1 MTIILNIPPLL
12 GDLIVILGLSVVVIL
27 ILQYLKLPTI
37 VGFLLSGILCGP
49 HAFHLVSID
58 HEVEIL
64 AEIGVVLL
72 LFTIGLEF
80 SLGSLKKLSKAIF
93 IGGGIQ
99 TVLAILFFTG
109 FAYFFGYDYLPL
121 ALLISFLCSLSST
134 AIVLKI
140 YQGKGQIKTEH
151 GQVVL
156 SILIFQDIAAVPMM
170 LAIPMLV
177 GETENLFVDIG
188 ILIGKILGLGAFLF
202 VLSKFILPFILYQ
215 IAKVRS
221 KDLFIISIIVICFA
235 IAGLTASIGL
245 SMSLG
250 AFLAGLVLAESEYSV
265 EATGNIL
272 PFKEIFTSIFF
283 ISIGMLMDVSFVWQN
298 IGQIIFLSTIVM
310 FIKIITTSLSC
321 WALGLS
327 ARNTLLISLG
337 LSQIGEFSFVLAK
350 SGEEMNLMPI
360 EIYQYFLAIAVIT
373 MIITP
378 LIINFQ
384 EKIVYGLI
392 VKFPMPRKIRRKL
405 LRKPKD
411 VSYYNISKEIT
422 DHLIIVG
429 YNLVTKNIILIA
441 KKHQIPYLIIDL
453 DADKVKKLS
462 AQGEPVIYGDAENDE
477 VLHHAHLSNAN
488 VVVIALKE
496 TDIAQKLIRHIRKQ
510 TWKTY
515 IIVRTPFYKNQKEL
529 VDAGANCVVADE
541 LEGGFQVLSSALEY
555 YDVPAE
561 EVEDFRSQFAKGHE
575 EKENKHLP

>member
-1 MTIILNIPPLL
+1 MTILLNIPPLL
-12 GDLIVILGLSVVVIL
+12 SDLIVILGISVVVIL

-49 HAFHLVSID
+49 HAFHLISVN
-58 HEVEIL
+58 HEVDIL

-80 SLGSLKKLSKAIF
+80 SLASLKKLKKAIF
-93 IGGGIQ
+93 IGGSIQ
-99 TVLAILFFTG
+99 TGLSILFFTG
-109 FAYFFGYDYLPL
+109 FAYLFGYDYLPL

-140 YQGKGQIKTEH
+140 YQSKGQIKTEH
-151 GQVVL
+151 GQVIL
-156 SILIFQDIAAVPMM
+156 AILIFQDIAVVPMM

-177 GETENLFVDIG
+177 GETENVFMDIG
-188 ILIGKILGLGAFLF
+188 ILIGKILSLGIFL
-202 VLSKFILPFILYQ
+202 VILSKYILPFILYQ
-215 IAKVRS
+215 IAKAKS
-221 KDLFIISIIVICFA
+221 KDLFVISIMVICFA
-235 IAGLTASIGL
+235 IAGLTSYIGL

-283 ISIGMLMDVSFVWQN
+283 ISIGMLMDVSFVSQN
-298 IGQIIFLSTIVM
+298 IGQIIFLSAIVM
-310 FIKIITTSLSC
+310 FIKIITTSIAC
-321 WALGLS
+321 WSLGLS
-327 ARNTLLISLG
+327 ARTTLLISLG

-373 MIITP
+373 MMITP

-405 LRKPKD
+405 LKKPKD
-411 VSYYNISKEIT
+411 VGYHNITQEIK
-422 DHLIIVG
+422 DHLIIIG
-429 YNLVTKNIILIA
+429 YNLVAKSIILIA
-441 KKHQIPYLIIDL
+441 KKHQIPYIVIDL
-453 DADKVKKLS
+453 NPEKVKELS
-462 AQGEPVIYGDAENDE
+462 NRGEPVIYGDAESDE

-496 TDIAQKLIRHIRKQ
+496 TDIAQKLVHHIRKLSWQ
-510 TWKTY
+510 TY
-515 IIVRTPFYKNQKEL
+515 IIARTPFYKNQKEII
-529 VDAGANCVVADE
+529 DAGANFVVADE
-541 LEGGFQVLSSALEY
+541 LEGGFQVLSSALAY

-575 EKENKHLP
+575 KEENKHKP

>member
-1 MTIILNIPPLL
+1 MTILLNIPPLL
-12 GDLIVILGLSVVVIL
+12 TDLIVILGISVVVIL

-58 HEVEIL
+58 QEVDVL
-64 AEIGVVLL
+64 AEIGVILL

-80 SLGSLKKLSKAIF
+80 SLASLKKLKKAIF
-93 IGGGIQ
+93 IGGSIQ
-99 TVLAILFFTG
+99 TVLSILFFTG
-109 FAYFFGYDYLPL
+109 FAYLFGYDYLPL

-140 YQGKGQIKTEH
+140 YQTKGQIKTEH
-151 GQVVL
+151 GQVIL
-156 SILIFQDIAAVPMM
+156 AILIFQDIAVVPMM

-177 GETENLFVDIG
+177 GETENIFMDIAF
-188 ILIGKILGLGAFLF
+188 LIGKIIGLGIILF
-202 VLSKFILPFILYQ
+202 ALSKYILPFILYR
-215 IAKVRS
+215 IAKVKS
-221 KDLFIISIIVICFA
+221 KDLFVISIMVICFA
-235 IAGLTASIGL
+235 IAGLTSYMGL

-250 AFLAGLVLAESEYSV
+250 AFLAGLVLAESEYSI

-298 IGQIIFLSTIVM
+298 IGQIMLLSTIVM
-310 FIKIITTSLSC
+310 FIKIVTTSLAC
-321 WALGLS
+321 WSLGLS
-327 ARNTLLISLG
+327 ARSTLLISLG
-337 LSQIGEFSFVLAK
+337 ISQIGEFSFVLAK

-373 MIITP
+373 MMITP

-384 EKIVYGLI
+384 EKIVYGLF
-392 VKFPMPRKIRRKL
+392 VKFPMPRKLRRKL

-429 YNLVTKNIILIA
+429 YNLIAKSIILIA
-441 KKHQIPYLIIDL
+441 KKHQIPYIIIDL
-453 DADKVKKLS
+453 NPEKVKELS
-462 AQGEPVIYGDAENDE
+462 NRGEPVIYGDAENDE
-477 VLHHAHLSNAN
+477 VLHHAYLSNAN

-496 TDIAQKLIRHIRKQ
+496 TDIAQKLIHHIRKQ
-510 TWKTY
+510 SWKTY
-515 IIVRTPFYKNQKEL
+515 IIARTPFYKNQKDL
-529 VDAGANCVVADE
+529 IDAGANFVVADE

-561 EVEDFRSQFAKGHE
+561 EVENFRSQFAQGHE
-575 EKENKHLP
+575 KEKK

>member
-1 MTIILNIPPLL
+1 MTILLNIPPLL
-12 GDLIVILGLSVVVIL
+12 SDLIVILGLSVVVIL

-49 HAFHLVSID
+49 HAFHLVAID

-80 SLGSLKKLSKAIF
+80 SLASLQKLKKAIL

-99 TVLAILFFTG
+99 TGLSILFFTG
-109 FAYFFGYDYLPL
+109 FAYLFGYDYLPL
-121 ALLISFLCSLSST
+121 ALLISFLCTLSST

-140 YQGKGQIKTEH
+140 YQTKGQIKTQH
-151 GQVVL
+151 GQVIL
-156 SILIFQDIAAVPMM
+156 AILIFQDIAVVPMM

-177 GETENLFVDIG
+177 GETENMFIDVA
-188 ILIGKILGLGAFLF
+188 ILVGKIIGLGAFLF
-202 VLSKFILPFILYQ
+202 FLSKYILPFILYR
-215 IAKVRS
+215 IAKAKS
-221 KDLFIISIIVICFA
+221 KDLFVISIMVICFA
-235 IAGLTASIGL
+235 IAGLTSYIGL

-298 IGQIIFLSTIVM
+298 IGQIMFLSTMVM
-310 FIKIITTSLSC
+310 FIKIVATNLAC
-321 WALGLS
+321 WTLGFS
-327 ARNTLLISLG
+327 ARTTLLISLAV
-337 LSQIGEFSFVLAK
+337 SQIGEFSFVLAK

-373 MIITP
+373 MMITP

-392 VKFPMPRKIRRKL
+392 VKFPMPKKMRRKL
-405 LRKPKD
+405 LRKPKN
-411 VSYYNISKEIT
+411 VSYHNISREMN

-429 YNLVTKNIILIA
+429 YNLIA
-441 KKHQIPYLIIDL
+441 KNMILMAKKYQIPYLVIDL
-453 DADKVKKLS
+453 DPDKVKELS
-462 AQGEPVIYGDAENDE
+462 LQGEPVIYGDAQNDE
-477 VLHHAHLSNAN
+477 VLHHAYLSNAN
-488 VVVIALKE
+488 VVVIALKDTE
-496 TDIAQKLIRHIRKQ
+496 IAQKLVHHIRKQ
-510 TWKTY
+510 SWQTY

-529 VDAGANCVVADE
+529 IDAGANFVVADE
-541 LEGGFQVLSSALEY
+541 LEGGFQVLSSALAY

-561 EVEDFRSQFAKGHE
+561 EVENFRSQFAQGLGQ
-575 EKENKHLP
+575 KENK